1 MTKDQPKTPRSD
13 ALEARRKA
21 FGARRTPAYGD
32 ALALCR
38 QLEAELAEAQAQL
51 PKDDRFYKLGG
62 QLDQVVP
69 GHVLVEARPTLW
81 CHFEQK
87 WTD

>member
-13 ALEARRKA
+13 ALEAQRKA
-21 FGARRTPAYGD
+21 FCARRTPAYGE

-38 QLEAELAEAQAQL
+38 KLESEVAELQAQL
-51 PKDDRFYKLGG
+51 PKENRFYKLGG
-62 QLDQVVP
+62 QLDDVVP
-69 GHVLVEARPTLW
+69 GHVLLEARPTTW

-87 WTD
+87 WIF